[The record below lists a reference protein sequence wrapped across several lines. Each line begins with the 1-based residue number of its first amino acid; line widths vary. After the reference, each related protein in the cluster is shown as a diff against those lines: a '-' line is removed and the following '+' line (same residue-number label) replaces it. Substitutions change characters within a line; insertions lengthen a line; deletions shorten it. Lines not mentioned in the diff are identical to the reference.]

1 MSQTVNFLAFDLG
14 SSNGRVMV
22 GRWDGARFA
31 LDELHRFEN
40 GAVNVLGHIYWDA
53 LRLWTEIKTGLA
65 RYAARFDD
73 PPAGVAVD
81 TWGVDYGLLDRAGN
95 LLGNPYHYRDARTDG
110 MVERV
115 FQIVPR
121 VRVFEVTGIQFMQ
134 LNTLFQLFAAA
145 QAHDPQLEMADR
157 LLFLPDLF
165 GYWLSGRKV
174 AEYTIASTSQ
184 MLDARAR
191 DWAHEMLL
199 ELGIP
204 TPMLPEIVQPGVVLD
219 HLRPEVVA
227 DTGLRQAPPVIAV
240 GGHDTASAV
249 AATPGLDPHS
259 VYISSGTWSL
269 IGVETA
275 EPVINAQTLALN
287 FTNEGGVANTIR
299 FLKNVTGFWLLQQV
313 RQQWRKEGR
322 EYSWEDLL
330 NQAERADP
338 FISLV
343 DPDDDLFLHPDSMP
357 AAIWSYCENTG
368 QRKPESVGEFVRCC
382 LESMAL
388 KYRYVIESF
397 ETLIGRRIETI
408 RIVGGGSRNR
418 LLSQFTADA
427 CQRQVI
433 TGPVEATTLGN
444 IMMQAIAT
452 GHLPDV
458 AAGRAAIAESFPQ
471 ETFEPRQ
478 GQADEWDAAY
488 ARFTKLL
495 AG

>member
-1 MSQTVNFLAFDLG
+1 
-14 SSNGRVMV
+14 
-22 GRWDGARFA
+22 
-31 LDELHRFEN
+31 
-40 GAVNVLGHIYWDA
+40 
-53 LRLWTEIKTGLA
+53 
-65 RYAARFDD
+65 
-73 PPAGVAVD
+73 
-81 TWGVDYGLLDRAGN
+81 
-95 LLGNPYHYRDARTDG
+95 
-110 MVERV
+110 
-115 FQIVPR
+115 
-121 VRVFEVTGIQFMQ
+121 
-134 LNTLFQLFAAA
+134 
-145 QAHDPQLEMADR
+145 
-157 LLFLPDLF
+157 
-165 GYWLSGRKV
+165 
-174 AEYTIASTSQ
+174 
-184 MLDARAR
+184 
-191 DWAHEMLL
+191 
-199 ELGIP
+199 
-204 TPMLPEIVQPGVVLD
+204 
-219 HLRPEVVA
+219 
-227 DTGLRQAPPVIAV
+227 
-240 GGHDTASAV
+240 
-249 AATPGLDPHS
+249 
-259 VYISSGTWSL
+259 
-269 IGVETA
+269 VETA